1 MRRRLWLRLLLV
13 ALALPLWAASVSAQS
28 SAPRVMASFSILAD
42 IARQVAGDAAT
53 VDTLI
58 PIGANPH
65 SYEASAQDVAR
76 LSDADAVLVVGVNYE
91 ESLLPVV
98 EEAAGDRMIV
108 ASECVPVRPVTLDE
122 VSSPDSGALIPAEP
136 PCDAALAEV
145 SAAFGA
151 DYGAR
156 EGEHLGYVY
165 QGICAAPPGSAERAD
180 AHAVGSCDPHV
191 WTDPRNAA
199 LWALRIRDALSGLN
213 PASAEEY
220 AQNAAAYLDQ
230 LVALDRELQGVIGAI
245 PEARRVLVTNH
256 LALGYFSARYGLRL
270 AGVVLPGGST
280 TSEPSVQEVLR
291 LVETIRAAGAPAIF
305 TESTVSDRLAAQVA
319 GEAGVTLVPL
329 YTGSLG
335 EPAGPAATYLDYMRF
350 NAQTIAA
357 ALQ

>member
-1 MRRRLWLRLLLV
+1 VVALLIV
-13 ALALPLWAASVSAQS
+13 IALALSLGVATLRAQDGG
-28 SAPRVMASFSILAD
+28 PRVVASFSILAD
-42 IARQVAGDAAT
+42 VARQVAGDAAT

-98 EEAAGDRMIV
+98 VEAAGDRMIV

-122 VSSPDSGALIPAEP
+122 AAPPGPDELVPAEQ

-151 DYGAR
+151 AYGAR
-156 EGEHLGYVY
+156 AGEHLGYVY
-165 QGICAAPPGSAERAD
+165 QGICATAGGGD
-180 AHAVGSCDPHV
+180 GHAVGACDPHV

-199 LWALRIRDALSGLN
+199 LWALRVRDALSALD
-213 PASAEEY
+213 PASAEVY
-220 AQNAAAYLDQ
+220 AENAAAYLEE
-230 LVALDRELQGVIGAI
+230 LVALDHEVAGVIGAI
-245 PEARRVLVTNH
+245 PAERRALVTNH
-256 LALGYFSARYGLRL
+256 LALGYFAARYGLRQ

-291 LVETIRAAGAPAIF
+291 LVETVRAAGVPAIF
-305 TESTVSDRLAAQVA
+305 TEFTVGDGLAAQVA
-319 GEAGVTLVPL
+319 GEAGVALVPL
-329 YTGSLG
+329 YTGSLSA
-335 EPAGPAATYLDYMRF
+335 PDGPAATYLDYLRF
-350 NAQTIAA
+350 DAATIAA
-357 ALQ
+357 ALE